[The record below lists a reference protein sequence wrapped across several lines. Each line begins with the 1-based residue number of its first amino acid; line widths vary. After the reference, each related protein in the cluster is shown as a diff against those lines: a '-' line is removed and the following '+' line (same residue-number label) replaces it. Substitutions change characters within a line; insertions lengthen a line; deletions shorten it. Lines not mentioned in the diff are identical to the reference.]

1 MPQTNEKEWWYDEH
15 FGNSW
20 AGCFECCD
28 YESLLEKINSI
39 VSEAERRGYERALME
54 IKQTYPRV
62 SIMFQTDWGREDSA
76 YLVPKSFFEAV

>member
-1 MPQTNEKEWWYDEH
+1 MPKTNEKWW
-15 FGNSW
+15 
-20 AGCFECCD
+20 
-28 YESLLEKINSI
+28 EKFITLAPGGYYSFIRTEYIPGI